1 MTLSATI
8 SNKIIQV
15 KCALGLLLFA
25 GFLAIVIGCSVLFL
39 TLRSDSTS
47 SSLGLRSVGILFL
60 AAGFFGLLTGS
71 MVRFSANKTTP
82 AVPTRISR
90 SSANRNHQIPASRS
104 FHREDSIYV
113 EINGAVSLLPNR
125 FPMYPQEF
133 FDIARR
139 VKDEQ
144 TSFVAKLPSY
154 DTVLRD
160 SSGSKFEIIPCEA
173 PPPYEP

>member
-1 MTLSATI
+1 M
-8 SNKIIQV
+8 

-71 MVRFSANKTTP
+71 MVRFSSNKTTAAIP
-82 AVPTRISR
+82 RRIPSSSNR
-90 SSANRNHQIPASRS
+90 SHRIPGSRS
-104 FHREDSIYV
+104 FHREDSIYI
-113 EINGAVSLLPNR
+113 EINGAVSRLPNR
-125 FPMYPQEF
+125 YPMYPQEF
-133 FDIARR
+133 FDLAQR
-139 VKDEQ
+139 VKDEE
-144 TSFVAKLPSY
+144 TSFLAKLPSY

-160 SSGSKFEIIPCEA
+160 TNGSKFEIIPCEA
-173 PPPYEP
+173 PPPYEA

>member
-1 MTLSATI
+1 M
-8 SNKIIQV
+8 IQV

-47 SSLGLRSVGILFL
+47 SSIGLRSVGILFL

-71 MVRFSANKTTP
+71 MVRFSSNKT
-82 AVPTRISR
+82 VPTVPSRAR
-90 SSANRNHQIPASRS
+90 SSANRRVQIPGRRS

-113 EINGAVSLLPNR
+113 EINGAVSRLPNR

-133 FDIARR
+133 FDLARR

-160 SSGSKFEIIPCEA
+160 SNGSKFEIIPCEA
-173 PPPYEP
+173 PPPYEA